1 MTLALALVFQSWQYN
16 GLTDKNVP
24 QSCVNTAIT
33 LASFA
38 LFPHL
43 EI

>member
-24 QSCVNTAIT
+24 QKAVLT
-33 LASFA
+33 LQLLMPVS
-38 LFPHL
+38 HSVH
-43 EI
+43 I

>member
-1 MTLALALVFQSWQYN
+1 MTLALALVFQSWH

-24 QSCVNTAIT
+24 QSCVDTAIT
-33 LASFA
+33 RASFA

-43 EI
+43 KI